1 MRRARLNGYWLVR
14 PRNGKKM
21 VEAGFGLREREG
33 IGIFMGLTGVW
44 MHGEIRT
51 QAR

>member
-21 VEAGFGLREREG
+21 VEPIGSIQSGRQREAGFGLREREKESVLLWG
-33 IGIFMGLTGVW
+33 
-44 MHGEIRT
+44 
-51 QAR
+51 